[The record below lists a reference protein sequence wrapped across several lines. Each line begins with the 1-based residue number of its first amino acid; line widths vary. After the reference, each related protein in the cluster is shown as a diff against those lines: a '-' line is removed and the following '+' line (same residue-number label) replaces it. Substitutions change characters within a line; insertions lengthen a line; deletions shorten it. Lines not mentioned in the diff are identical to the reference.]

1 MEELKGD
8 EVSTEAGWTE
18 VPEGMR
24 AFVASNGLPA
34 DAYQLRGLFRYV
46 RLNPRLWS
54 SARTTSPLETAAMLQ
69 RELGGEGALEAEAV
83 EWLPGFF
90 RLPHSAS
97 ISDSDLYG
105 HPSLLCATSS
115 ELMCR
120 AQLEH
125 AGTRRAR

>member
-1 MEELKGD
+1 MELKGD
-8 EVSTEAGWTE
+8 EVSTEVVWTE

-34 DAYQLRGLFRYV
+34 DAYQLRGLFRFV
-46 RLNPRLWS
+46 RLNPRLWP
-54 SARTTSPLETAAMLQ
+54 SARTTSPLETAAVLQ
-69 RELGGEGALEAEAV
+69 RELGGEAEAV

-105 HPSLLCATSS
+105 RLALRDVKCADVSCTTRT
-115 ELMCR
+115 CR
-120 AQLEH
+120 YKT
-125 AGTRRAR
+125 GKVT

>member
-1 MEELKGD
+1 MFRAKMELKGD
-8 EVSTEAGWTE
+8 EVSPGEVGWTE

-34 DAYQLRGLFRYV
+34 DAYQLRGLFRFV
-46 RLNPRLWS
+46 RLNPRLSS
-54 SARTTSPLETAAMLQ
+54 SARTTSPLETAAVLQ
-69 RELGGEGALEAEAV
+69 RELGGEAEAV

-105 HPSLLCATSS
+105 RLAL
-115 ELMCR
+115 R
-120 AQLEH
+120 DVK
-125 AGTRRAR
+125 